1 MVSLKDAVTVWC
13 QSQKE
18 DFLIPISMKSGHG
31 PNPIF
36 LIIKK
41 IKIGRLEHSL
51 NLHPLPPTCVR

>member
-41 IKIGRLEHSL
+41 
-51 NLHPLPPTCVR
+51 